1 MAHFTFRSLRSF
13 FHRLLPLFLLSF
25 GLFGI
30 VACGGSDEA
39 ATDDAIEEMPE
50 WMANTPQEENYIF
63 GTASATSRNMQTAID
78 KAETQARGDIA
89 SQVETKFQ
97 SLTKQFQEEVGSGGN
112 SEYLEQFT
120 QAQKEVVNQVLNGT
134 RSRDQKVVTE
144 EGVYRAYI
152 LMEMPIGKAS
162 QELLSKLQ
170 QNEEMYTR
178 FRQSQAFEELQK
190 EVENYEQ
197 SQKQSSSSQDN
208 PQ

>member
-1 MAHFTFRSLRSF
+1 MIQDQFRGLRTISHRFLPFVVLTFVV
-13 FHRLLPLFLLSF
+13 
-25 GLFGI
+25 FGI

-50 WMANTPQEENYIF
+50 WMANPPEESNYLF

-78 KAETQARGDIA
+78 KAETQARGNIA

-97 SLTKQFQEEVGSGGN
+97 SLTKQFQEEVGTGGD

-134 RSRDQKVVTE
+134 TSRDRKVVTE

-178 FRQSQAFEELQK
+178 FRQSQAFEELEE
-190 EVENYEQ
+190 EVEQYEESQQQ
-197 SQKQSSSSQDN
+197 SRSAQDN
-208 PQ
+208 P